1 MITIGNEGLC
11 KAKLV
16 IPQGCSVSFSVIH
29 KDDQAQVIDH
39 STSTANM
46 VLQTLDRKKKILDLS
61 DCVTCLNDKIM
72 VSIPGNKTSIPAP
85 GVYAWDLIVT
95 TDHNVV
101 RMLYGEA
108 NIVDTYS
115 LDRDHR

>member
-29 KDDQAQVIDH
+29 KDDQAQIIDH

-61 DCVTCLNDKIM
+61 DCVTCLSDKLL
-72 VSIPGNKTSIPAP
+72 VNIPSSKTIDTAP

-95 TDHNVV
+95 TGNNVI
-101 RMLYGEA
+101 RMLYGEV

-115 LDRDHR
+115 LDRERR